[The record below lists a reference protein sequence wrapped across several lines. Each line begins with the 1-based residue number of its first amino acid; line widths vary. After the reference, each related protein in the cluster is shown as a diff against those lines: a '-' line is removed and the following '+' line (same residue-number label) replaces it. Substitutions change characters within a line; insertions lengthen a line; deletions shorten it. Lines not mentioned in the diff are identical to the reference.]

1 MSLDLQYPLICKI
14 TDGSLTDQNFLQYS
28 ESTVSKCRTAAAA
41 GVSMIQVREK
51 AISAKNLLD
60 LTRRIVKAIEEL
72 PTKVV
77 VNDRFDVAFAANAD
91 GVHLPS
97 NGLPIEAVRGAAPKS
112 FIVAV
117 STHSIPELERA
128 ASAGAD
134 LAVFG
139 PVFQT
144 PGKVEPVGLDDL
156 RSACSVVVDL
166 PVLALGGVGIEHL
179 ADLLEAGA
187 TGFAAIRSLED
198 HGQLRNIESAT
209 ARYKIKQ

>member
-14 TDGSLTDQNFLQYS
+14 TDGSLTDQNFLQLS

-60 LTRRIVKAIEEL
+60 LTRRILEAIADL
-72 PTKVV
+72 PTHVL
-77 VNDRFDVAFAANAD
+77 VNDRFDIALAANAD

-97 NGLPIEAVRGAAPKS
+97 DGLPIKAVRGVVPKS

-117 STHSIPELERA
+117 STHSIPELEGA

-139 PVFQT
+139 PVFET
-144 PGKVEPVGLDDL
+144 PGKAEQVGLEGL
-156 RSACSVVVDL
+156 CTACSAVEDL
-166 PVLALGGVGIEHL
+166 PVLALGGVGMEHL
-179 ADLLEAGA
+179 ADLLKAGA
-187 TGFAAIRSLED
+187 AGFAAIRSLED
-198 HGQLRNIESAT
+198 HGQLEKIKATT